1 MIGHVF
7 KPIGANR
14 MYDWEHC
21 AVCNL
26 LSDNPIHTMTLPG
39 CETVDQDRA
48 AAAGIAQAEALTAAM
63 LTPRASISTK
73 AGKMER
79 HAPLFFGTGDNPT
92 LF

>member
-1 MIGHVF
+1 
-7 KPIGANR
+7 

-26 LSDNPIHTMTLPG
+26 LSDHPLHIMTLAG
-39 CETVDQDRA
+39 METADSDRETA
-48 AAAGIAQAEALTAAM
+48 RQVQQAEDLTAELRRPLGDVSA
-63 LTPRASISTK
+63 K

-79 HAPLFFGTGDNPT
+79 EAPLFFGRGDNPT

>member
-1 MIGHVF
+1 MNTIRP
-7 KPIGANR
+7 K
-14 MYDWEHC
+14 D
-21 AVCNL
+21 
-26 LSDNPIHTMTLPG
+26 SLPLAG

-48 AAAGIAQAEALTAAM
+48 EAAGIAQAEALTAAM